1 MISMEN
7 TNYEYLTDML
17 IIIYGIMEQEK
28 LKRWKE
34 GPYSIACCNL
44 GSLEKLVVY
53 KSTFYVAST
62 CGKRFFMLV

>member
-28 LKRWKE
+28 LKR
-34 GPYSIACCNL
+34 
-44 GSLEKLVVY
+44 
-53 KSTFYVAST
+53 
-62 CGKRFFMLV
+62 